1 MIDVTW
7 YGSAKPQRPEDPTTP
22 MPASGPGGGAPG
34 GRAGSSG
41 HDYGP
46 PMPQAPGDYAPAS
59 SRRSTKPRVNAAR
72 LWTGGLVSAL
82 IAAGLAIVAYLVVH
96 GIFNLPM
103 LGVRTDGGA
112 VSASMAGYAVGAG
125 VAALLATGVM
135 HLLMLG
141 TPRPFFYFGWI
152 GGLCTV
158 IAVLIPL
165 VTTQHWDVKGAT
177 AAANLV
183 LGIAITV
190 LVQGTAHT
198 AIQYPNRQPYPP
210 AG

>member
-1 MIDVTW
+1 VTW
-7 YGSAKPQRPEDPTTP
+7 YGSATPEPPRPADEAADTRGYGEPEAARPRREATFSPT
-22 MPASGPGGGAPG
+22 
-34 GRAGSSG
+34 
-41 HDYGP
+41 
-46 PMPQAPGDYAPAS
+46 
-59 SRRSTKPRVNAAR
+59 R
-72 LWTGGLVSAL
+72 LWTGGVVTAV
-82 IAAGLAIVAYLVVH
+82 IAALLAVVGFLIVGNVLGQSVLGVKPGGDPFAPSMVAYA
-96 GIFNLPM
+96 FS
-103 LGVRTDGGA
+103 GA
-112 VSASMAGYAVGAG
+112 
-125 VAALLATGVM
+125 VAALLATAVM

-198 AIQYPNRQPYPP
+198 AIQYPNRQQYPP

>member
-1 MIDVTW
+1 MSDVTW
-7 YGSAKPQRPEDPTTP
+7 YGSAKPQRPEDKTTP
-22 MPASGPGGGAPG
+22 MPATGDVTG

-59 SRRSTKPRVNAAR
+59 SRHSTKPRINAAR
-72 LWTGGLVSAL
+72 LWTGGVVSAI
-82 IAAGLAIVAYLVVH
+82 IAAGLAIVAYLIVH

-103 LGVRTDGGA
+103 LGIRPGGA
-112 VSASMAGYAVGAG
+112 VIQSGVAGYAFGAA
-125 VAALLATGVM
+125 VAALLATAMM

-152 GGLCTV
+152 GALCTV
-158 IAVLIPL
+158 IAALVPLI
-165 VTTQHWDVKGAT
+165 TTQAWDVKGAT

-183 LGIAITV
+183 LGIAITA
-190 LVQGTAHT
+190 LVSGTART
-198 AIQYPNRQPYPP
+198 AIQQPPGRPPYPP
-210 AG
+210 AY